1 MYRNIYTP
9 PMQLHASHLEDPSST
24 THSGYHHHHHQ
35 HLSSLRRAR
44 KLSFLNLNVLRGM
57 DFNYTIYTIR
67 SWESTN
73 DILDTLDV
81 AASPE
86 PVESD
91 VSKDVDEAD
100 ERHDVR
106 DASTS

>member
-1 MYRNIYTP
+1 
-9 PMQLHASHLEDPSST
+9 MQLHASHLEDPSST

-35 HLSSLRRAR
+35 QQHLSSLRRAR
-44 KLSFLNLNVLRGM
+44 KLSFLNLNVLGGM
-57 DFNYTIYTIR
+57 DFNNTISTIG

-81 AASPE
+81 AAGSE

-91 VSKDVDEAD
+91 VSEDIDEAD

>member
-1 MYRNIYTP
+1 
-9 PMQLHASHLEDPSST
+9 MQLHASHLEDPSST

-57 DFNYTIYTIR
+57 DFN
-67 SWESTN
+67 N

-81 AASPE
+81 AASSE

>member
-9 PMQLHASHLEDPSST
+9 TMQLHASHLEDPSST

-44 KLSFLNLNVLRGM
+44 KLSFLNLDVLGGM
-57 DFNYTIYTIR
+57 DFNNAIYTIR

-73 DILDTLDV
+73 DILDTHDV
-81 AASPE
+81 AAGSE

-91 VSKDVDEAD
+91 VSEHVDEAN
-100 ERHDVR
+100 EWHDVR
-106 DASTS
+106 DASIN